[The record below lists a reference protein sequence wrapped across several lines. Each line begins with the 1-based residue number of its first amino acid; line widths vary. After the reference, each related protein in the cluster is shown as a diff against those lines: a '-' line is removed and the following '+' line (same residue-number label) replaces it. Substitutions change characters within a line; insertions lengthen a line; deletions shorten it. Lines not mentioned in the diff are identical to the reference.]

1 MIIDHYVKQS
11 GRNWRRFAMKIM
23 TVKQS
28 KWQKYQRWSGKIWL
42 VVINCCVKSM
52 GCKIIYGEQTHQ
64 VISVTF
70 LPPMMTV
77 INGKYI
83 TTDFFWP
90 IKFLFLPM
98 QSPAFCLQRIT
109 ILIPWMGFFKHLS
122 VPSTT
127 VTTYHRPTHPPIQ
140 QTTSCVVG

>member
-11 GRNWRRFAMKIM
+11 GRNWRRFAMKTM

-28 KWQKYQRWSGKIWL
+28 KWQKCQRWSVKIWL

-64 VISVTF
+64 VISVMF
-70 LPPMMTV
+70 LPPTVIV

-83 TTDFFWP
+83 IPDFFWP
-90 IKFLFLPM
+90 VKFISLPM
-98 QSPAFCLQRIT
+98 QSPASCLQRIT
-109 ILIPWMGFFKHLS
+109 ILIPWLGLLKHLS
-122 VPSTT
+122 L
-127 VTTYHRPTHPPIQ
+127 PTINNCYNISPTQPPIQ